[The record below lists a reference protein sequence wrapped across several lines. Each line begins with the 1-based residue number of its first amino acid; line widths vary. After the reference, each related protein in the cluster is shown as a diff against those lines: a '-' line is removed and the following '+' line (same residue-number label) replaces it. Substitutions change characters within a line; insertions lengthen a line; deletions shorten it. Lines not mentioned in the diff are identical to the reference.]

1 MAHRLFILFDAI
13 RRLVTARF
21 TTVQSAL
28 VAGLELF
35 TADRA
40 VLLVDLAS
48 DVLVLVAAGDAT
60 VHAA

>member
-1 MAHRLFILFDAI
+1 MAHRFLILFHAI
-13 RRLVTARF
+13 RRLVTAGF

-28 VAGLELF
+28 VGCFELC

-40 VLLVDLAS
+40 VLFINLAS
-48 DVLVLVAAGDAT
+48 DVLVLIATKRAA